1 MVFQVVSWPAL
12 TGRPFK
18 DVLSDAVV
26 QELGHSRASERRQLT
41 VVFTDLVNS
50 TALAT
55 SLDPEEFHEVLD
67 AYQHRVAEVIAS
79 HGGTVTQFQGDG
91 VIAYFGW
98 PLGSDTASQD
108 ALSAGLAIVETVSR
122 LADALD
128 VDPLPSL
135 SARVGIHTGVVV
147 VAQATAGGVVR
158 PADIFGDAPTVAA
171 RLQSLAPAG
180 QVLIS
185 STTARLVSGWFVLDA
200 LGAQTLK
207 GFEFPLEVFRVIAPT
222 GIRSRLDAGRLT
234 SFVGR
239 RAELATLQSHW
250 EATRLGRARAV
261 VVVGDPGIGKS
272 RFVRE
277 FVSGFDVGGA
287 PMLITCFERDAL
299 SPLQPFQPL
308 VGSVPS
314 GPADAVAWVMDRV
327 RDRPSVLVVEDAH
340 WADPST
346 LEVVEQLTGVG
357 SRLLVLLTARPE
369 IGARLAGA
377 NRLTLDGLTPDDA
390 ALVVDGLSVE
400 FPLSADV
407 RSRVVGRAAGVP
419 LFLEELTRSAHEQ
432 PEVAR
437 PSDEM
442 PVTLGEI
449 VTARLDRL
457 GEAKRTA
464 QYAAV
469 LGAEF
474 DSATL
479 LSVSVE
485 NSVSELET
493 SLYLADLVSKGI
505 VQELDKSGEYRFR
518 HALLQEAAYA
528 SLLRSDRRKAHGL
541 VADLLAGKQPP
552 DQARPEILAAHLGL
566 AGRAPEAVAQ
576 WERAGRHA
584 ARRTLFREAAA
595 HLGEALNLLNGLADD
610 EREEAE
616 MRVRLHLGQYQGAID
631 QAAHG
636 VGDNLRRSAEL
647 AAARGDGMA
656 LVEAN
661 LTLAAHYQAVTD
673 YPAVHR
679 ALDVAQKAATDA
691 GVEWFRPAISL
702 LRGPVLV
709 WQGNLREGQEVIE
722 EALKAAGTSID
733 ERPTAARMHMPGL
746 IVSVVTGGYILYA
759 LAESLSG
766 RMQDATRFADWAAD
780 LASEKASDHAQ
791 CMSWTTRAVMHQL
804 EGDAAAVRTFAA
816 QALSVADD
824 RTTAQFRVWARAL
837 LDWADGAIPR
847 IPPREEHAALFMRPY
862 LLSLQAD
869 RTPDASEAVALLD
882 EALAICR
889 ATDERF
895 CEAELLRLRAVRLAQ
910 AGDLEEAVASVSEA
924 VTVAQAQGARM
935 LESRAAKTRSQLDGA
950 TAVTDPGSAPESA
963 GL

>member
-1 MVFQVVSWPAL
+1 M
-12 TGRPFK
+12 
-18 DVLSDAVV
+18 
-26 QELGHSRASERRQLT
+26 
-41 VVFTDLVNS
+41 VFTDLVNS

-98 PLGSDTASQD
+98 PRGSDTDSQD
-108 ALSAGLAIVETVSR
+108 ALSAGLAIVESVSR
-122 LADALD
+122 LADTLD
-128 VDPLPSL
+128 LRLPAL

-171 RLQSLAPAG
+171 RLQSLASAG
-180 QVLIS
+180 EVLIS

-222 GIRSRLDAGRLT
+222 GVRSRLDVGRLT
-234 SFVGR
+234 RFVGR
-239 RAELATLQSHW
+239 RSELAALQSHW

-261 VVVGDPGIGKS
+261 AVVGDPGIGKS
-272 RFVRE
+272 RLVRE
-277 FVSGFDVGGA
+277 FVSGFDDGGCV
-287 PMLITCFERDAL
+287 PLLVTCFERDSL
-299 SPLQPFQPL
+299 SPLQPFLPL

-314 GPADAVAWVMDRV
+314 GPPDAVAWVMDRV
-327 RDRPSVLVVEDAH
+327 RDRPAVLVVEDAH

-346 LEVVEQLTGVG
+346 LEVIEQLTEVG
-357 SRLLVLLTARPE
+357 SPLLVLLTARPE
-369 IGARLAGA
+369 IGDRLRDAK
-377 NRLTLDGLTPDDA
+377 RLSLDGLAPDDA
-390 ALVVDGLSVE
+390 ALVVDSLSAE
-400 FPLSADV
+400 FPLPVDL
-407 RSRVVGRAAGVP
+407 RSHVVGRAAGVP
-419 LFLEELTRSAHEQ
+419 LFLEELTRAAHEE
-432 PEVAR
+432 PGDAL
-437 PSDEM
+437 PSDQV
-442 PVTLGEI
+442 PVTLGEL

-457 GEAKRTA
+457 REAKRTA
-464 QYAAV
+464 QHAAV
-469 LGAEF
+469 VGAEF
-474 DSATL
+474 DAATL
-479 LSVSVE
+479 VAV
-485 NSVSELET
+485 NSQSGVSELET

-505 VQELDKSGEYRFR
+505 VEELGKSGEYRFR

-528 SLLRSDRRKAHGL
+528 SLLRSDRREAHGL
-541 VADLLAGKQPP
+541 VADLLLGKPAP
-552 DQARPEILAAHLGL
+552 GQARPEILAAHLAF
-566 AGRAPEAVAQ
+566 AGRAPEAVMQ

-595 HLGEALNLLNGLADD
+595 HLGQALSLLNDLADD
-610 EREEAE
+610 ERESAE

-631 QAAHG
+631 QAAPG

-647 AAARGDGMA
+647 AAARADGMA

-679 ALDVAQKAATDA
+679 ALDVAQKAATEV
-691 GVEWFRPAISL
+691 GVDWFGPAISL

-709 WQGNLREGQEVIE
+709 WQGSLREGQEVIE
-722 EALKAAGTSID
+722 GALKAAGTSID
-733 ERPTAARMHMPGL
+733 ERPTADGIHMPGL

-766 RMQDATRFADWAAD
+766 RTQEGIRFADWAAD
-780 LASEKASDHAQ
+780 LASEKGSDHAQ

-804 EGDAAAVRTFAA
+804 EGDPDAVRTFAA

-824 RTTAQFRVWARAL
+824 RTTAQFRIWARAL

-847 IPPREEHAALFMRPY
+847 IPSSDEHAALFMRPY

-869 RTPDASEAVALLD
+869 RTPDAAGAVALLD

-895 CEAELLRLRAVRLAQ
+895 CEAELLRLRAERLAQ
-910 AGDLEEAVASVSEA
+910 TGDLEGAVASASEAVA
-924 VTVAQAQGARM
+924 VARAQGARM
-935 LESRAAKTRSQLDGA
+935 LESRAARTRSQLDGVGAA
-950 TAVTDPGSAPESA
+950 TEPEPSEEIS